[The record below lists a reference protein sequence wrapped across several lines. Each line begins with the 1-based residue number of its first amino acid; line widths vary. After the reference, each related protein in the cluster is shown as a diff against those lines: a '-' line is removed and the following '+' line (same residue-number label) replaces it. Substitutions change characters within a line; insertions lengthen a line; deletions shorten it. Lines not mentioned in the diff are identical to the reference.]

1 MDSKKW
7 KRLWDHLLP
16 LLLIGAFTLL
26 SAVAL
31 FSLWRMEG
39 NARVINYTGIVRGAT
54 QRLIKQELYGQ
65 RNDEMIAQLDGI
77 LQGLT
82 QGDKTQ
88 NLIAMGDPG
97 YQANLQ
103 QMRLGWQEM
112 KRELERVRAGKDSRR
127 LYEISESF
135 FETADRT
142 VSSAE
147 QYLEGQVRA
156 SVHWLILVTVIF
168 AFFVTA
174 FWFYRKRQKKLAAE
188 IQAAETASREKSE
201 FLSRMSHE
209 IRTPMNGIIGMAELA
224 KRSAGDPEKVQDCV
238 EKIKLSS
245 DYLLRLINDILDM
258 SRIESGKVE
267 LELAPFDLEVFIQR
281 LVTMFSQKAQE
292 GQLEL
297 TVHAEGLTAPVVLGD
312 ELRFSQVIV
321 NLVSNAL
328 KFTPAG
334 GHVWVRFVQEPVS
347 PSLCALTVEVRDDGI
362 GMTRQAQA
370 QVFAP
375 FAQADESI
383 SRRYGGTGLGLAISK
398 NLVELMGG
406 TLAVESAPGQGAAF
420 TVKLRLSIAPE
431 TQARPQEGQ
440 AARVQAP
447 VSLDGWHIL
456 LAEDNALNSEI
467 AVSLLEME
475 GAKVEPAFNG
485 QEALRQF
492 LAAEAGTYDLILM
505 DIQMPVMDGLAA
517 CRAIRASAHHDAKT
531 IPIIGLSANAF
542 QQDAARALESGMN
555 GYATKPFEL
564 EKLLSVIAKACPMAM
579 SEKTAVR

>member
-1 MDSKKW
+1 MDVKKW
-7 KRLWDHLLP
+7 KKLWDHLLP
-16 LLLIGAFTLL
+16 VLLIASFTLL

-39 NARVINYTGIVRGAT
+39 DARIINYTGIVRGAT

-65 RNDEMIAQLDGI
+65 QNDELIEKLDGI
-77 LQGLT
+77 LQGLAE
-82 QGDKTQ
+82 GDDEQ
-88 NLIAMGDPG
+88 DLIAMVDPA
-97 YQANLQ
+97 YQENLR
-103 QMRLGWQEM
+103 RLRGEWQEM
-112 KRELERVRAGKDSRR
+112 KTELGQVRAGKEPAQ
-127 LYEISESF
+127 LYQISESF
-135 FETADRT
+135 FETADKT

-156 SVHWLILVTVIF
+156 SVYWLILVTTIF
-168 AFFVTA
+168 TFFVIV

-188 IQAAETASREKSE
+188 VVAAEAASREKSE

-224 KRSAGDPEKVQDCV
+224 KRSADQPEKVQDCV
-238 EKIKLSS
+238 EKIQLSS
-245 DYLLRLINDILDM
+245 DYLLGLINDILDM

-267 LELAPFDLEVFIQR
+267 LEQAPFDLHSFAER
-281 LVTMFSQKAQE
+281 LRTMFSQKAQE
-292 GQLEL
+292 AQLEL
-297 TVHAEGLTAPVVLGD
+297 QVDADGVCAPAVLGD

-321 NLVSNAL
+321 NLASNAI

-334 GHVWVRFVQEPVS
+334 GHVQVSFRQELLS
-347 PSLCALTVEVRDDGI
+347 PQLCALAVTVKDDGI
-362 GMTRQAQA
+362 GMTPKAQK

-375 FAQADESI
+375 FEQADESI

-406 TLAVESAPGQGAAF
+406 TLTVESAPGQGSTF
-420 TVKLRLSIAPE
+420 TVKLRLPIAAAVPE
-431 TQARPQEGQ
+431 TPEQQ
-440 AARVQAP
+440 AAGLQGP
-447 VSLDGWHIL
+447 VSLRDCHIL

-467 AVSLLEME
+467 AVSLLELE
-475 GAKVEPAFNG
+475 GAKVEAVSDG

-492 LAAEAGTYDLILM
+492 LASEKGTYGLILM
-505 DIQMPVMDGLAA
+505 DIQMPVLDGLSS
-517 CRAIRASAHHDAKT
+517 CRAIRASVHPEAQT

-555 GYATKPFEL
+555 GYVTKPFEL
-564 EKLLSVIAKACPMAM
+564 DKLLAAIQKVY
-579 SEKTAVR
+579 TVAVA